1 MVLDQEFRYLTCNN
15 PPDSEEALHA
25 GDVHAATAVP
35 WPSSEALQTERAWP
49 GAGEQPTSEESGP
62 AALVDMQ
69 LLKCEKTKFRGA
81 EIREESSCVSKLK
94 AEITNQTVGGAAS
107 RDHEEDR

>member
-1 MVLDQEFRYLTCNN
+1 MACHLLSSDGCNN

-25 GDVHAATAVP
+25 GDAHAATAAP
-35 WPSSEALQTERAWP
+35 WPSSEALQTEHAWP
-49 GAGEQPTSEESGP
+49 GAGEQPTSEVSGP

-69 LLKCEKTKFRGA
+69 L
-81 EIREESSCVSKLK
+81 
-94 AEITNQTVGGAAS
+94 QTVGGAAS